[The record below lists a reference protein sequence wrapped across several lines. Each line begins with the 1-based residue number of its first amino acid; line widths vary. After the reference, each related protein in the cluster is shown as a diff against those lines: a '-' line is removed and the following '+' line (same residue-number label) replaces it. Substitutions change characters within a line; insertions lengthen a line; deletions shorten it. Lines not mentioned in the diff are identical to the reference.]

1 VPYNQCK
8 IEVDHSTATDIYGNI
23 LGTQVYTITT
33 VSTVTDSIAL
43 SVVPGLVRLDL
54 SGGSAFGISSGGIKA
69 PIATGTN
76 ITIRATSIFRLKGY
90 NPAAFVRPSTVL
102 QFTESTSS
110 IYHVLSY
117 DTTGMPSGDVKVNSR
132 EDFNYVQLVTYDG
145 IWPAP
150 QPGIT
155 SLKIKHITDQ
165 SQVDRILSSTGTST
179 TQMTFGWKS
188 GVYKITSYTTA
199 TDANSATI
207 TISPA
212 LINTITNAASTS
224 TGVTLSAGLRA
235 YNLAAITARI
245 STLRVSGHDLYNI
258 GAGSFQQSNVPNDIY
273 GPPTGII
280 SSAKERI
287 EVGKGRVFAI
297 TTDQS
302 GNFKVG
308 DFFAV
313 NQDSGSLSISGS
325 ITLTSIDGLKF
336 KKGGAEIHLFSTD
349 DTMVNA
355 ASDSVP
361 TEAAIVGYVNHR
373 LGLTAGGASFTKI
386 GSGYLDLTGIQQMAG
401 TLLMNNNNIN
411 MAGSGSTGK
420 ILNLTTGTNQ
430 FDAINKSYVD
440 IYQNTKLAISGINY
454 VDPFSGTANSA
465 FGKMTGPLWVV
476 DIPTYNTATWIN
488 TTTAL
493 VQAAT
498 KKYVDQV
505 RQFNTLTD
513 VVLNNE
519 QDTDF
524 VMFGSTSAYI
534 TYNTSTSRT
543 MWTWARDVIN
553 VRSTTTGVAGFP
565 AAWRSDIAVARY
577 ANTLTLTIVA
587 NTITNSMIWTPDTP
601 ANGIAQSKLNMNKAK
616 TVSTSTGLSQADLG
630 LSTYYDQY
638 FSIDSSIGFVNLANT
653 ASFLITAQAAK
664 RVVYP
669 IKYNFGFS
677 IDSGLNIFDG
687 TTSTGI
693 SINATNT
700 NVASTIVYRDSSKN
714 FSAGTIT
721 ADLIGDVYATDGTS
735 LIIDSGTNGSN
746 AVFVGTLTGSVS
758 ANAHGWS
765 KQVWD
770 TTNGAGRALSTGTT
784 AWSVAQRDVNGN
796 LWANLFVGIATQ
808 ARYADLAEA
817 YVADAH
823 YEPGTVLEFGG
834 EHEVTLAEDSTRRIA
849 GVVSAK
855 PAYLMNSECQGDHV
869 VVLALTGRVPVK
881 VRGTIRK
888 GDMMISA
895 GDGYAR
901 PSSNPLMGSVL
912 GKALENFDN
921 GEGVIEIV
929 VGRL

>member
-1 VPYNQCK
+1 MQ
-8 IEVDHSTATDIYGNI
+8 
-23 LGTQVYTITT
+23 
-33 VSTVTDSIAL
+33 
-43 SVVPGLVRLDL
+43 
-54 SGGSAFGISSGGIKA
+54 
-69 PIATGTN
+69 
-76 ITIRATSIFRLKGY
+76 
-90 NPAAFVRPSTVL
+90 
-102 QFTESTSS
+102 
-110 IYHVLSY
+110 
-117 DTTGMPSGDVKVNSR
+117 
-132 EDFNYVQLVTYDG
+132 
-145 IWPAP
+145 
-150 QPGIT
+150 
-155 SLKIKHITDQ
+155 
-165 SQVDRILSSTGTST
+165 
-179 TQMTFGWKS
+179 
-188 GVYKITSYTTA
+188 
-199 TDANSATI
+199 
-207 TISPA
+207 
-212 LINTITNAASTS
+212 
-224 TGVTLSAGLRA
+224 
-235 YNLAAITARI
+235 
-245 STLRVSGHDLYNI
+245 
-258 GAGSFQQSNVPNDIY
+258 
-273 GPPTGII
+273 
-280 SSAKERI
+280 
-287 EVGKGRVFAI
+287 
-297 TTDQS
+297 
-302 GNFKVG
+302 
-308 DFFAV
+308 
-313 NQDSGSLSISGS
+313 
-325 ITLTSIDGLKF
+325 
-336 KKGGAEIHLFSTD
+336 
-349 DTMVNA
+349 
-355 ASDSVP
+355 
-361 TEAAIVGYVNHR
+361 
-373 LGLTAGGASFTKI
+373 
-386 GSGYLDLTGIQQMAG
+386 G

-411 MAGSGSTGK
+411 MSGSGSTGK
-420 ILNLTTGTNQ
+420 ILNLTTGTTQ

-440 IYQNTKLAISGINY
+440 IYENTKLSTSGTNY

-476 DIPTYNTATWIN
+476 DIPTYNTATWTS
-488 TTTAL
+488 TTPL

-513 VVLNNE
+513 VVLTNE

-534 TYNTSTSRT
+534 TYSTSTNRP

-565 AAWRSDIAVARY
+565 AIWRSDIAVARY

-601 ANGIAQSKLNMNKAK
+601 ANGIAQSKLSMNKAK
-616 TVSTSTGLSQADLG
+616 SISSSTGVGTSQSDLG
-630 LSTYYDQY
+630 LSVYHDQY
-638 FSIDSSIGFVNLANT
+638 FSVDANGCVTLNNTSSFMVITQSAKKVENVINFNFGLKVVSGSSI
-653 ASFLITAQAAK
+653 
-664 RVVYP
+664 
-669 IKYNFGFS
+669 YN
-677 IDSGLNIFDG
+677 G
-687 TTSTGI
+687 TTATTI
-693 SINATNT
+693 DINATST
-700 NVASTIVYRDSSKN
+700 NVASTIVYRDSNKD
-714 FSAGTIT
+714 FSAGNIT
-721 ADLIGDVYATDGTS
+721 ANLIGDVYATDGSS

-796 LWANLFVGIATQ
+796 LWSNLFIGIATQ

-823 YEPGTVLEFGG
+823 YDPGTVLEFGG

-855 PAYLMNSECQGDHV
+855 PAYLMNSECQGEHV